1 MRQIGP
7 LLLLVAILAVLVA
20 ACGGIVGS
28 SASPTPEPTPS
39 PTSAPSPV
47 TSPEQAV
54 AAVIAREPQLT
65 GITER
70 NPDLIGQG
78 TWYEV
83 TPASGVGSFLVTVNV
98 GWGDCPSGCIDRHE
112 WLYAVAPDGT
122 VTLQSESGPPVPD
135 EVWPSPGGD
144 GRTGITLTALAGPVC
159 PVETEPPD
167 PACAPRSVPGAVV
180 RILDVGGVEVMRAT
194 LDGGG
199 FAFLELD
206 AGTYTLEAQPVEG
219 LMGTP
224 APASVTVTDG
234 VAVPIVLSY
243 DTGIR

>member
-1 MRQIGP
+1 MRRLRP
-7 LLLLVAILAVLVA
+7 LLLVALLAVLAA
-20 ACGGIVGS
+20 ACSVAGGPPV
-28 SASPTPEPTPS
+28 SPTPAPTPL

-47 TSPEQAV
+47 TTAEQAV
-54 AAVIAREPQLT
+54 AAVIAREPRLT
-65 GITER
+65 GIMAR

-83 TPASGVGSFLVTVNV
+83 APASGVGAFLVTIHV

-144 GRTGITLTALAGPVC
+144 GRTGISLTALAGPIC

-167 PACAPRSVPGAVV
+167 PACAPRAVPGAVV
-180 RILDVGGVEVMRAT
+180 RVLDVGGVEVMRAT

-199 FAFLELD
+199 FAFLALE
-206 AGTYTLEAQPVEG
+206 AGTYTLEPQPVEG